1 MIASPAKYLNGT
13 APPNVVTPIKSCIF
27 QLNGSTA
34 NCTTVTGTDRDS
46 YLWFDELHPSEQANR
61 VVAREYSN
69 AISRKSDSWVTWLS

>member
-13 APPNVVTPIKSCIF
+13 ASPNVITPIKCCIF

-34 NCTTVTGTDRDS
+34 NCMTVTGTDRDS

-61 VVAREYSN
+61 AVVREYTN
-69 AISRKSDSWVTWLS
+69 AILRKSDSWVTWLS